1 MNTDWF
7 PKYWPQKVQASGEG
21 RGGGVQWHVS
31 LRYFLD
37 FNSLK
42 SPFLGFLVIQTGYWP
57 DPFSLDGALQNGGL
71 LLLFLMPGNYPG
83 YQRFFTRAGGIFS
96 VGRRPTH
103 LGCRPKPR
111 EGHYI

>member
-7 PKYWPQKVQASGEG
+7 PKYWPRKVQASEEG
-21 RGGGVQWHVS
+21 GGGGGGVQWHVS

-57 DPFSLDGALQNGGL
+57 VPFSLDGALQNGGL
-71 LLLFLMPGNYPG
+71 LLLLFLIPGNKNLSNFPEKME
-83 YQRFFTRAGGIFS
+83 TC
-96 VGRRPTH
+96 VDLH
-103 LGCRPKPR
+103 LGILMGFGLFCAT
-111 EGHYI
+111 Y

>member
-7 PKYWPQKVQASGEG
+7 PKHWPQKVQASEEG
-21 RGGGVQWHVS
+21 GGGGVQWHVS

-57 DPFSLDGALQNGGL
+57 VSFSLDGALQNGRL
-71 LLLFLMPGNYPG
+71 LLLFLMLGNENLSNFPEKME
-83 YQRFFTRAGGIFS
+83 TS
-96 VGRRPTH
+96 VDLH
-103 LGCRPKPR
+103 LGILMGFGLFCAT
-111 EGHYI
+111 Y

>member
-7 PKYWPQKVQASGEG
+7 PKHWPWKVQASEEG
-21 RGGGVQWHVS
+21 GGGGGGVQWHVS

-57 DPFSLDGALQNGGL
+57 DPFSFGWSLAKRWVIIIIPNARELPWVPEVFHVCGGNFQCWPNADTSL
-71 LLLFLMPGNYPG
+71 V
-83 YQRFFTRAGGIFS
+83 
-96 VGRRPTH
+96 VG
-103 LGCRPKPR
+103 
-111 EGHYI
+111 

>member
-7 PKYWPQKVQASGEG
+7 PKHWPQKVQASEEG
-21 RGGGVQWHVS
+21 GGGVQWHVS

-57 DPFSLDGALQNGGL
+57 VSFSLDGALQNGRL
-71 LLLFLMPGNYPG
+71 LLLFLMLGNENLSNFPEKME
-83 YQRFFTRAGGIFS
+83 TS
-96 VGRRPTH
+96 VDLH
-103 LGCRPKPR
+103 LGILMGFGLFCAT
-111 EGHYI
+111 Y